1 MHLFKVCTWLLCL
14 LPHSDHDYN
23 YFYHL
28 PRTINSKLVLLSGI
42 FDISNTSDRPN
53 LVHHGCCVGGWNWPA
68 TVRDNMD
75 CNSMAR
81 VYTLTN
87 SLISYVTEEVHWQWR
102 RRRIFHCTFG
112 AIHGIQQHLWVI
124 FYYYQSVRW
133 ISYRGLWR
141 VCTCE
146 YAALITIITRATE
159 RLSGNLIVIAGGI

>member
-14 LPHSDHDYN
+14 LPHCDHDYN

-28 PRTINSKLVLLSGI
+28 PSTINSKLALLSGI

-87 SLISYVTEEVHWQWR
+87 SLISYVPEKKYIGNGEEEESFIAHLEQSMVYNNTSGLSSIIINLWGGYRIGDYDAYARVSMQHW
-102 RRRIFHCTFG
+102 
-112 AIHGIQQHLWVI
+112 
-124 FYYYQSVRW
+124 
-133 ISYRGLWR
+133 
-141 VCTCE
+141 
-146 YAALITIITRATE
+146 
-159 RLSGNLIVIAGGI
+159 